1 VKPDDCIEQLVNFLH
16 EFRTDILVL
25 LHILPKSSEIHCE
38 GYSSKRN
45 TSMPVNRERVVLE
58 MTAKKGVF
66 VISITNSNEVRA
78 ASKDAVMLLK
88 RARVTMEERGILVRC
103 SKVS

>member
-1 VKPDDCIEQLVNFLH
+1 VNFLH
-16 EFRTDILVL
+16 EFHTDILVL
-25 LHILPKSSEIHCE
+25 LHILPNSSEIHCE

-58 MTAKKGVF
+58 MTVKKGVLE
-66 VISITNSNEVRA
+66 ISINSSNVVRA

-88 RARVTMEERGILVRC
+88 RARVAVEERGILVRC